1 MIFTLINNDIFRRA
15 DIDVKMQTGP
25 VIACC
30 DAGWQLLQLG
40 TPSGFAWTSPVGKKV
55 ERAKAQARSTHEN
68 IEKLKSRIFYIRV
81 RDASNAE
88 NVLIRLSTRRAV
100 KKEK

>member
-1 MIFTLINNDIFRRA
+1 MDILCR
-15 DIDVKMQTGP
+15 
-25 VIACC
+25 
-30 DAGWQLLQLG
+30 
-40 TPSGFAWTSPVGKKV
+40 KKV

-68 IEKLKSRIFYIRV
+68 IEKLKSMIFYIRV
-81 RDASNAE
+81 RDASNVE